1 MFFYFVFN
9 EVFVYL
15 NIFVTEYD
23 EDWEKGKP
31 FRLKNRNRII
41 KKTKQ
46 KNSMKMKMKVIKT
59 PQKTIR

>member
-41 KKTKQ
+41 KKNKTK
-46 KNSMKMKMKVIKT
+46 KFNENENESN
-59 PQKTIR
+59 